1 MIKHLPFKSLVAGL
15 CCMLQLASYAQ
26 AGNPQANITRNPK
39 DNTVKTVSF
48 TKGEGPNVD
57 QVSGAIKQYVELGN
71 EHTLALKFSDTQ
83 KNGTIIQR
91 YNLWV
96 NNIRAEHG
104 SVSVMIVDG
113 YLTFINANIYK
124 GANTS
129 SATPALSEKQAL
141 GKAMTYINATEY
153 MWENVQESKLTKSDP
168 AFKFPTSTLVWVED
182 YNNDIL
188 NKQLRLAYRF
198 DIYAKKPMSRDL
210 VYVDALTGSVLLKD
224 AVIKHVAGSGI
235 SSYSGVVNFEISQV
249 GANTYELFDSTRDI
263 GTYDMNNSTN
273 INNATEIYNPTT
285 TFSKSVAVDAHWGA
299 TKVYDYWK
307 NEHNRISYDNAG
319 APVVSLVN
327 YGSNYNNAGWTG
339 TFMIYGN
346 GTGMF
351 AGGFEPLVAFDV
363 CAHELGHA
371 ICQHTADLVYA
382 RESGAMNE
390 GFSDIWGAV
399 IENYATTG
407 KDMWAMGEELRMGAL
422 RSMRNPKMF
431 NNPDTR
437 GGDNWTTVI
446 GCSPNSSNDQ
456 CGVHN
461 NSGVLNHWFYL
472 LCDGDT
478 GTNDLGNYFE
488 VSGLGIKKAAQIA
501 YATEQVLAS
510 NDDYDDCRAASI
522 GVATSLFGA
531 CSREVEAIT
540 RAWYAVGVGAN
551 FVPCA
556 PQIGFVNPTQVVNK
570 NLPAT
575 ICPVAQVISVPMRVS
590 GGVPANGNA
599 TVTVAGTGNV
609 INGADY
615 SIANSTLTFNAG
627 STTGQNVLVS
637 IYDNGDVT
645 KDKTL
650 KLYFTITQNGSNA
663 ITSYTYDTCVV
674 VIKGSRSVPDA
685 GTDYISQVNTGGVK
699 SKAVTPFFSRNS
711 KARMQFVVSAEQL
724 AASGARPNQDIT
736 GIQFNVTEKNST
748 NAYTDFTVKIDAASA
763 GTMANGGYPVST
775 TYYNGSY
782 TTQPGW
788 NTVQLSTP
796 LQWNGTDNLAI
807 ETCFNNASA
816 DANNDYVESTV
827 DHDWATVVKFSDFG
841 SGCALSYTGD
851 LSTGLFYSMSK
862 PVIRLVQP
870 TNVAEVEKT
879 ISSSRQ
885 WDVDVNQDIYFS
897 NTANDKLIANI
908 SKADKKLGCTNAFI
922 MAQGNGTI
930 PMSAP
935 FAGVNRSVKE
945 FTFAGTSNQATTTYD
960 LALYFDTSELSGINL
975 ANARILATSAA
986 HDTLMNTN
994 NSYLATTQQVLKHGY
1009 YSFTGTFTG
1018 LYTKYFLVDNNLVIP
1033 KPESVNTVNN
1043 NSRIR
1048 VVNNPFTD
1056 RIYINYNLLQDT
1068 KAQIRLVDITGKQ
1081 VYVTEKNI
1089 DAGQHG
1095 FEINLSDRL
1104 LIPGNYVLQI
1114 ITGSEVMVQK
1124 MVKQ

>member
-48 TKGEGPNVD
+48 NDGEGPFVD
-57 QVSGAIKQYVELGN
+57 NINTAIRQYMEFGSETILK
-71 EHTLALKFSDTQ
+71 LKFSDTA

-91 YNLWV
+91 YNIWHD
-96 NNIRAEHG
+96 NIPVEHG
-104 SVSVMIVDG
+104 SVSVMITKGHISFMNAVVYKPSTNSVTPVLAEQQALDKA
-113 YLTFINANIYK
+113 LAFINA
-124 GANTS
+124 
-129 SATPALSEKQAL
+129 SEYA
-141 GKAMTYINATEY
+141 
-153 MWENVQESKLTKSDP
+153 WEHVNDSKLTKNDP
-168 AFKFPTSTLVWVED
+168 SFQRPVGTLVWVED
-182 YNNDIL
+182 FNNDVL
-188 NKQLRLAYRF
+188 NKQLKLAYRF
-198 DIYAKKPMSRDL
+198 DISANKPLSRDL
-210 VYVDALTGSVLLKD
+210 VYIDANTGNVLLKD
-224 AVIKHVAGSGI
+224 AMLKHVAATGQSV
-235 SSYSGVVNFEISQV
+235 YSGNVSFETTLLGNGKYSLEDAGRNV
-249 GANTYELFDSTRDI
+249 Y
-263 GTYDMNNSTN
+263 TYDMHSTTDFPNSATDFE
-273 INNATEIYNPTT
+273 NATTT
-285 TFSKSVAVDAHWGA
+285 WGKDYSIDAHWGA
-299 TKVYDYWK
+299 TKVYDYWMS
-307 NEHNRISYDNAG
+307 EHGRNSYDGFG
-319 APVVSLVN
+319 ADVVSLVN
-327 YGSNYNNAGWTG
+327 FDFNYNNAGWTG
-339 TFMIYGN
+339 SFMIYGN

-407 KDMWAMGEELRMGAL
+407 KDMWSMGEELRMGAL
-422 RSMRNPKMF
+422 RSMRNPNMF

-437 GGDNWTTVI
+437 GGTHWTNVV

-472 LCDGDT
+472 LSDGGS
-478 GTNDLGNYFE
+478 GTNDIGNYFE
-488 VSGLGIKKAAQIA
+488 VSGLGVKKAAQIA
-501 YATEQVLAS
+501 YATERLLGS
-510 NDDYDDCRAASI
+510 TNDYDDCRTASI
-522 GVATSLFGA
+522 NYAINAFGA

-540 RAWYAVGVGAN
+540 RAWYAVNVGAD

-556 PQIGFVNPTQVVNK
+556 PQIGFVNPMQVVNK

-575 ICPVAQVISVPMRVS
+575 ICPVAQVIAVPLRVS

-922 MAQGNGTI
+922 MAQGDGTI

-1056 RIYINYNLLQDT
+1056 RIYINYDLLQDT